1 MKTHRAYGGII
12 LCALFL
18 LAGSCHNSP
27 VSLKV
32 VAKEYKSKHYERLF
46 EVWSRDGQAYNLDT
60 LENSLKVS
68 ATYLSWEMRQ
78 VYVARYA
85 YDYGLD
91 EKAKTEMLKK
101 ERAAF
106 DRSNEFIVAATAT
119 YKKWAQFRRSDS
131 PWKITLL
138 TSEGVEVLP
147 DEIKSIHRPSPMLS
161 AYFKYITIY
170 REVFRFYFPLDEKET
185 HTPVLTPELSSFSL
199 IFKGALGRVELKW
212 RVESAKESEEGGR
225 ENKAKAAA
233 TSGTSR

>member
-1 MKTHRAYGGII
+1 MRENRGYRSVI

-18 LAGSCHNSP
+18 LAGACYSRP

-32 VAKEYKSKHYERLF
+32 VTKEYKSKHYERLF
-46 EVWSRDGQAYNLDT
+46 ETWSREGQAYNLDT

-101 ERAAF
+101 EREAF
-106 DRSNEFIVAATAT
+106 DRTNEFVVAATASE
-119 YKKWAQFRRSDS
+119 KKWAQFRRPDS

-147 DEIKSIHRPSPMLS
+147 DEINSIHRPSPMLA

-170 REVFRFYFPLDEKET
+170 REVFRFYFPLDEHET
-185 HTPVLTPELSSFSL
+185 LAPVLSPRLTSFSL
-199 IFKGALGRVELKW
+199 VFKGALGRVELKW
-212 RVESAKESEEGGR
+212 RVESEGKPDKG
-225 ENKAKAAA
+225 AAA
-233 TSGTSR
+233 TTSIFQ